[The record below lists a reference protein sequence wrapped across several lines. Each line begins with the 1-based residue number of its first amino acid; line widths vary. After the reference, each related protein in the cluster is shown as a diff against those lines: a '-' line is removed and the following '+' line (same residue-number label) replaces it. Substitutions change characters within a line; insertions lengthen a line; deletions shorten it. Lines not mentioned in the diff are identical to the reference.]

1 MVVKAIYHFLFLIE
15 FLVEFRRYYEFTL
28 EHWSPS
34 HEIECHK
41 NKLVPTN
48 VQVTVTTT

>member
-28 EHWSPS
+28 EHWNPS
-34 HEIECHK
+34 HEIKDRK

-48 VQVTVTTT
+48 VQVTVTTP